1 MSDKPTALAIQVSQT
16 PLDHMTNM
24 ICDGKSENT
33 RRAYRLAL
41 DDFIQWFD
49 QQKAKKKITHG
60 FSRPIILSYID
71 NLLEKDLSP
80 ATINIRISALRAL
93 AKEFQYDRRLTKDQ
107 ADAIMDIKNIP
118 DRGSKTGVWLTKR
131 QARKLL
137 DTPDEKTLKGKQQLV
152 ILALFLGCA
161 LRREEAADLTCDMV
175 KPLNS
180 HWAIVNLK
188 GKGNKT
194 RTIPIPPWAIDI
206 IHDWQNATDVR
217 EGKLLRA
224 VSRYDRLTGPS
235 SQADGGMSS
244 QAIYLAIKK
253 LVKQAGL
260 PDLAPHSLRRTWA
273 KTAYL
278 QNAPLDQ
285 ISLILGHSSIKT
297 TEVYLGLNGI
307 DLDNPVYVSFN

>member
-1 MSDKPTALAIQVSQT
+1 MSDKPVALAIQESKTAIERMV
-16 PLDHMTNM
+16 DM
-24 ICDGKSENT
+24 ISDGKSENT
-33 RRAYRLAL
+33 RRAYRRAVKG
-41 DDFIQWFD
+41 FMEWFD
-49 QQKAKKKITHG
+49 QQKAQDQISHG
-60 FSRPIILSYID
+60 FSRPMVLAYID
-71 NLLEKDLSP
+71 SLLERDLSP
-80 ATINIRISALRAL
+80 ATINIHISALRAL
-93 AKEFQYDRRLTKDQ
+93 AKEFQYAKYLDKDQ

-118 DRGSKTGVWLTKR
+118 VRGSKTGVWLTKR

-137 DTPDEKTLKGKQQLV
+137 DTPDPETLKGKQELL

-161 LRREEAADLTCDMV
+161 LRREEAAELTCDQI
-175 KPLNS
+175 KPIND
-180 HWAIVNLK
+180 HWAIVNLR

-194 RTIPIPPWAIDI
+194 RTIPIPTWALDI
-206 IHDWQNATDVR
+206 IHDWQNATGIR
-217 EGKLLRA
+217 EGKILRS
-224 VSRYDRLTGPS
+224 VSRWDKLQGPNRQS
-235 SQADGGMSS
+235 DGSMTA
-244 QAIYLAIKK
+244 QAIYLNVKK
-253 LVKQAGL
+253 LVKRAGL